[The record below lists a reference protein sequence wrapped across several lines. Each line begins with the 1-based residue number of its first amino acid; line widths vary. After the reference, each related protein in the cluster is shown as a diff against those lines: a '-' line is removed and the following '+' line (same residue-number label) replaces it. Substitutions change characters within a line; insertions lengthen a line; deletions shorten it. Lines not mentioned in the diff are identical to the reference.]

1 MHPSNDLNEFLN
13 NLEFEVA
20 CQMELENINFN
31 AIKDLTYKNPI
42 ILN

>member
-20 CQMELENINFN
+20 CQMELENINFR
-31 AIKDLTYKNPI
+31 AMQDLTYKNPI
-42 ILN
+42 NLN